1 MTYLF
6 TAQHLNGHDSR
17 NKTKTGITGPPIHQH
32 IYSEVHELHC
42 ANYEKDQGA
51 LFQDWVSILHIKC
64 T

>member
-6 TAQHLNGHDSR
+6 TAQHLNGHESR
-17 NKTKTGITGPPIHQH
+17 NKTKSGQPTRQH